1 MRCERCGAP
10 LGNRIIK
17 INGVVYCE
25 NCIRELGFEKFLN
38 DPATEIFG
46 GFGIPIDDLAPM
58 MHLRDLDFG
67 NNNLTCPR
75 CKTTLRMLQNNKMVG
90 CIECYNTFSDQI
102 LKELLKQQGDAQYK
116 GRQPKVGIDGE
127 IAAIEPRKHETT
139 KREATVEDNSKP
151 AAKQQTKSDEEIL
164 RIFER
169 ADLGTV
175 SDEELTRGMK
185 IAAKAENYK
194 LAKRLKDEIEGRKG
208 GNGNVV

>member
-1 MRCERCGAP
+1 
-10 LGNRIIK
+10 
-17 INGVVYCE
+17 
-25 NCIRELGFEKFLN
+25 
-38 DPATEIFG
+38 
-46 GFGIPIDDLAPM
+46 M

-127 IAAIEPRKHETT
+127 IAEIEPRKHETA